1 MASAED
7 LFGLMT
13 DEKRIPS
20 WTRAPAQVNR
30 LLPSFSLLFS
40 PFFNHSWGFTYILQS
55 SAIPDTEYSLFGG
68 GVKGTYVSLLP
79 PKEIKQTWSLQSPTW
94 PSGRYKKFKNV
105 FFCLDLWVGELMCL
119 GFECDRTFCDAYD
132 DF

>member
-40 PFFNHSWGFTYILQS
+40 PFLITRGVLPIY
-55 SAIPDTEYSLFGG
+55 YSR
-68 GVKGTYVSLLP
+68 V
-79 PKEIKQTWSLQSPTW
+79 
-94 PSGRYKKFKNV
+94 RYLIRSIRF
-105 FFCLDLWVGELMCL
+105 LE
-119 GFECDRTFCDAYD
+119 EE
-132 DF
+132 